1 MNNRLKTKSL
11 EVIEKKMAGVEE
23 DSLRYKILASAK
35 SFKTSWIDLG
45 QALYS
50 VWKDKLYKE
59 WGFLTFDAYT
69 AKEIGIRKNTAL
81 KLLKTYYFLEK
92 EEPGILR
99 KEYVDAKDAAEVP
112 SYESVDVLRLAKNKQ
127 MIDEDDYRKFKK
139 DVLEKGKDAREVK
152 KDLTALIRQREDLEP
167 EEARKRKREVT
178 IKRLL
183 SVLKSLKREIEV
195 TKIFPSDVLKQTNML
210 INRMEAEIG

>member
-1 MNNRLKTKSL
+1 MNRLKTKSI

-23 DSLRYKILASAK
+23 DSIRYKILESAK
-35 SFKTSWIDLG
+35 SFKTSWIGLG

-50 VWKDKLYKE
+50 VWKDKLYKD

-69 AKEIGIRKNTAL
+69 SKEIGIRKNTAL

-92 EEPGILR
+92 EEPHLLN
-99 KEYVDAKDAAEVP
+99 KEYVGTKDAAEVP
-112 SYESVDVLRLAKNKQ
+112 SYESVDVLRLAKKKQ
-127 MIDEDDYRKFKK
+127 LLDESDYKRFKN
-139 DVLEKGKDAREVK
+139 DILQKGRDAREVK
-152 KDLTALIRQREDLEP
+152 KDLTALIRQREELEP
-167 EEARKRKREVT
+167 EEARKKKREAT

-195 TKIFPSDVLKQTNML
+195 TKVLPSDILKQTNML
-210 INRMEAEIG
+210 ISRMEAEIG

>member
-1 MNNRLKTKSL
+1 MNRFKTKSL
-11 EVIEKKMAGVEE
+11 ENIEEKMSGMDTE
-23 DSLRYKILASAK
+23 SLRFQILQNAK

-50 VWKDKLYKE
+50 VWKDKIFKD

-92 EEPGILR
+92 EEPHLVD
-99 KEYVDAKDAAEVP
+99 KDYVKTKDAAEVP
-112 SYESVDVLRLAKNKQ
+112 TYESVDVLRLAKKKQ
-127 MIDEDDYRKFKK
+127 LLDKEDYTRFKR
-139 DVLEKGKDAREVK
+139 DVLENGRDGREVK
-152 KDLTALIRQREDLEP
+152 KDLTALIRQREELEP
-167 EEARKRKREVT
+167 EEARRKKREAT

-183 SVLKSLKREIEV
+183 TTLRGLKTEIEM
-195 TKIFPSDVLKQTNML
+195 TKVLPSDVLKQTKML
-210 INRMEAEIG
+210 IDRIEAEIG

>member
-1 MNNRLKTKSL
+1 MNRLKTKSL
-11 EVIEKKMAGVEE
+11 ENIEEKMSGMDTE
-23 DSLRYKILASAK
+23 SLRFQILQNAK

-50 VWKDKLYKE
+50 VWKDKIFKD

-92 EEPGILR
+92 EEPHLVD
-99 KEYVDAKDAAEVP
+99 KDYVKTKDAAEVP
-112 SYESVDVLRLAKNKQ
+112 TYESVDVLRLAKKKQ
-127 MIDEDDYRKFKK
+127 LLDKEDYTRFKR
-139 DVLEKGKDAREVK
+139 DVLENGRDGREVK
-152 KDLTALIRQREDLEP
+152 KDLTALIRQREELEP
-167 EEARKRKREVT
+167 EEARRKKREAT

-183 SVLKSLKREIEV
+183 TTLRGLKTEIEM
-195 TKIFPSDVLKQTNML
+195 TKVLPSDVLKQTKML
-210 INRMEAEIG
+210 IDRIEAEIG

>member
-1 MNNRLKTKSL
+1 MNRFKTKSL
-11 EVIEKKMAGVEE
+11 ENIEEKMSGIDTE
-23 DSLRYKILASAK
+23 SLRFQILQNAK

-50 VWKDKLYKE
+50 VWKDKIFKD

-92 EEPGILR
+92 EEPHLID
-99 KEYVDAKDAAEVP
+99 KDYVKTKDAAEVP
-112 SYESVDVLRLAKNKQ
+112 TYESVDVLRLAKKKQ
-127 MIDEDDYRKFKK
+127 LLDKEDYTRFKR
-139 DVLEKGKDAREVK
+139 DVLENGRDGREVK
-152 KDLTALIRQREDLEP
+152 KDLTALIRQREELEP
-167 EEARKRKREVT
+167 EEARKKKRDAT

-183 SVLKSLKREIEV
+183 TTLRGLKTEIEM
-195 TKIFPSDVLKQTNML
+195 TKVLPSDVLKQTKML
-210 INRMEAEIG
+210 IDRIEAEIG

>member
-1 MNNRLKTKSL
+1 MNRLKTKSL
-11 EVIEKKMAGVEE
+11 EAIERKMNGVEE
-23 DSLRYKILASAK
+23 DSLRYQILASAK

-50 VWKDKLYKE
+50 VWKDKLFKE

-69 AKEIGIRKNTAL
+69 SKEIGIRKNTAL

-92 EEPGILR
+92 EEPGLLEKNYI
-99 KEYVDAKDAAEVP
+99 ETKDASEVP
-112 SYESVDVLRLAKNKQ
+112 SYESVDVLRLARNKRVL
-127 MIDEDDYRKFKK
+127 DEDDYRRFKK

-152 KDLTALIRQREDLEP
+152 KDLTALIRQREELEP
-167 EEARKRKREVT
+167 DEARRRKREAT

-195 TKIFPSDVLKQTNML
+195 TKILPSDILKQTNML
-210 INRMEAEIG
+210 ISRMEAEI

>member
-1 MNNRLKTKSL
+1 MNRFKTKSL
-11 EVIEKKMAGVEE
+11 ESIEEKMSGMDTE
-23 DSLRYKILASAK
+23 SLRFQILQNAK

-50 VWKDKLYKE
+50 VWKDKIFKD

-92 EEPGILR
+92 EEPHLID
-99 KEYVDAKDAAEVP
+99 KDYVKTKDAAEVP
-112 SYESVDVLRLAKNKQ
+112 TYESVDVLRLAKKKQ
-127 MIDEDDYRKFKK
+127 LLDKEDYTRFKR
-139 DVLEKGKDAREVK
+139 DVLENGRDGREVK
-152 KDLTALIRQREDLEP
+152 KDLTALIRQREELEP
-167 EEARKRKREVT
+167 EEARKKKRDAT

-183 SVLKSLKREIEV
+183 TTLRGLKTEIEM
-195 TKIFPSDVLKQTNML
+195 TKVLPSDVLKQTKML
-210 INRMEAEIG
+210 IDRIEAEIG